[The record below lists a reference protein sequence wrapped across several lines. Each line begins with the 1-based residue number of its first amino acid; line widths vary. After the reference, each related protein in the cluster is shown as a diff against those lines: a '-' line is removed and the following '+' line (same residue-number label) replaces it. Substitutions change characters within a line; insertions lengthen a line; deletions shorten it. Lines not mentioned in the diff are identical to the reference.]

1 MTLDKVRT
9 YMATDL
15 SVTVSYG
22 RKCPV
27 TCFLQMPSSILDG
40 LMKDSLGAFLFLR
53 THKINRETR
62 KQEENVPF
70 CP

>member
-15 SVTVSYG
+15 SVASYG

-27 TCFLQMPSSILDG
+27 TCLLQMPSSILDG
-40 LMKDSLGAFLFLR
+40 LMGDSLGAFLFLR
-53 THKINRETR
+53 THKMNREIR

-70 CP
+70 FP